1 MTHENFS
8 WFMKN
13 EIALLAVILVL
24 IVPVIAVQAETD
36 AYRLGFF
43 KGSSDQENELP
54 YHDKCDIVNNIDF
67 CTEYKSGY
75 KDGYNICPTTDGE
88 WKPYL
93 LALRSDCHLDA
104 LQRSQTY
111 NSGYTHGCQDAGI
124 ADPADRHINQPETG
138 PSLNSDEFMRGYND
152 GFGTCSGSNDNS
164 DLEDENDT
172 FG

>member
-67 CTEYKSGY
+67 CTEYKSIKMGIIY
-75 KDGYNICPTTDGE
+75 VQ
-88 WKPYL
+88 
-93 LALRSDCHLDA
+93 
-104 LQRSQTY
+104 LQM
-111 NSGYTHGCQDAGI
+111 GI
-124 ADPADRHINQPETG
+124 GNHI
-138 PSLNSDEFMRGYND
+138 F
-152 GFGTCSGSNDNS
+152 
-164 DLEDENDT
+164 
-172 FG
+172 